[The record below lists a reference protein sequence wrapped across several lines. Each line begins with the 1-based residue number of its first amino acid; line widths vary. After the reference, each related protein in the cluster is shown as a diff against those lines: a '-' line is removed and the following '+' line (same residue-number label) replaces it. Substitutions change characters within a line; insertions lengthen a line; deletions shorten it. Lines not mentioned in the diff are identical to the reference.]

1 MDSLSYLVLVVCL
14 VSQLAELSSDQLL
27 LSLGLRSIMRE
38 RGLDPQED
46 AALKQA
52 LPTFLRHASVVRVG
66 KAKVGEAIIG
76 ALIGPLPITKKVDSM
91 NTTGVVPRCLFFS
104 SLLK

>member
-1 MDSLSYLVLVVCL
+1 MADLTP
-14 VSQLAELSSDQLL
+14 DQLM

-52 LPTFLRHASVVRVG
+52 LPPFLRHASVVRVG
-66 KAKVGEAIIG
+66 KAQVGGGLREREQPKEMGDWAGEGAPQEAAKCG
-76 ALIGPLPITKKVDSM
+76 HCVHPPCG
-91 NTTGVVPRCLFFS
+91 GFFLF
-104 SLLK
+104 LLKVEG

>member
-1 MDSLSYLVLVVCL
+1 MVPLLKGKDGGTL
-14 VSQLAELSSDQLL
+14 QLADLSSDQLL

-52 LPTFLRHASVVRVG
+52 LPAFLRHASVVRVG
-66 KAKVGEAIIG
+66 KAQVGEARD
-76 ALIGPLPITKKVDSM
+76 ADW
-91 NTTGVVPRCLFFS
+91 S
-104 SLLK
+104 SSKSPES